1 MFKPAQDIP
10 EFILKFITE
19 SNAIEGIYRPSTED
33 EIMTAL
39 KFVEL
44 KSLTLGDLQNFVSVY
59 QPDAKLRDQ
68 TYPDVFVTIGD
79 YIPPKGGIEIKTR
92 LIDFIASVNHKS
104 TNKGKNPFIAHKFFE
119 LLHPFTDCN
128 GRLGRIIWLWQ
139 MLKLKKNFAPLG
151 FMQSWYYQSLNNK

>member
-44 KSLTLGDLQNFVSVY
+44 KELTLGDLENFVSVY

-68 TYPDVFVTIGD
+68 IGLNVTVGN
-79 YIPPKGGIEIKTR
+79 YTPPKGGPEIKTR
-92 LIDFIASVNHKS
+92 LITFINGIMNKT
-104 TNKGKNPFIAHKFFE
+104 TNKGKDPFLAHKYFE
-119 LLHPFTDCN
+119 SLHPFTDCN